1 MQIGEYMKVL
11 IGTTNPSKVERFQ
24 LLLKDFNIDFLTL
37 NDLNIKTEPEET
49 GQTPKENAVI
59 KAKYYGQ
66 FFDYVIC
73 NDSGLYFDDISLDD
87 QRQPGLHIRTPKG
100 KRLNDEA
107 MIDYYSQLIHS
118 LGGKVEALYIDG
130 IAVYNQGKVYSFMES
145 YEDMK
150 KKSFYMVEKASS
162 LRQVGWPL
170 DSISINKE
178 TNQYFVEED
187 NENDEIMNKDYQER
201 LIDFFKKSLN
211 I

>member
-1 MQIGEYMKVL
+1 MKVL